1 MEVQPLLRYLVI
13 YQGVKV
19 IVAIVSVDDKVSGES
34 LEGST
39 LSGGGW
45 FWCKKRTKNQLVE
58 SVFCLSA
65 AVLR

>member
-1 MEVQPLLRYLVI
+1 MEVQPLRTDLVI

-19 IVAIVSVDDKVSGES
+19 IVAIVSVEDKVSGES
-34 LEGST
+34 LEDST
-39 LSGGGW
+39 LSGVGW
-45 FWCKKRTKNQLVE
+45 LCKKRTKNQLVE

>member
-39 LSGGGW
+39 LSGGGGCARKEQRINLW
-45 FWCKKRTKNQLVE
+45 KVFFASQQL
-58 SVFCLSA
+58 C
-65 AVLR
+65 